1 MKGEAVGDLKIGQGS
16 YESIT
21 RRGTLNSIIIG
32 NYSSIADGCICD
44 GGFGHNTK
52 FVTTYPFNQKLKNC
66 AHLVGHPVCR
76 GDIHIGN
83 DVWIGEGCLIMSGV
97 TIGDGAV
104 IGARSI
110 ITNDIPPYTIAV
122 GSPAK
127 ITRKRFADDQ
137 INRLLDIKWWNWSE
151 QKIIDN
157 AHLLMSEDIDS
168 FITAHS

>member
-1 MKGEAVGDLKIGQGS
+1 MGDLKIGQGS

-21 RRGTLNSIIIG
+21 RRGTLNSITIG

-52 FVTTYPFNQKLKNC
+52 FVATYPFNQKLNNC

-76 GDIHIGN
+76 GDIRIGS

-110 ITNDIPPYTIAV
+110 VTKDIPPYTIVV

-127 ITRKRFADDQ
+127 MTRKRFTDEQ
-137 INRLLDIKWWNWSE
+137 INRLIDIKWWNWNE

>member
-76 GDIHIGN
+76 GDIYIGS

>member
-1 MKGEAVGDLKIGQGS
+1 MGDLKIGQGT
-16 YESIT
+16 YESII
-21 RRGTLNSIIIG
+21 RRGTFNKITIG
-32 NYSSIADGCICD
+32 NYSSIADGCVCD

-52 FVTTYPFNQKLKNC
+52 FVTTYPLNEKLKNC
-66 AHLVGHPVCR
+66 AHLAGHPVCR
-76 GDIHIGN
+76 GDISIGS

-110 ITNDIPPYTIAV
+110 VTKDIPPYTIAV

-127 ITRKRFADDQ
+127 ITRKRFTDEQ
-137 INRLLDIKWWNWSE
+137 INKLLDIKWWNWSE

-157 AHLLMSEDIDS
+157 AHLLMSDDINS